1 MLKILLNKNFLFLYS
16 VRLLILEHLLGKK
29 KKKLI
34 GLSEP
39 HASADVG

>member
-16 VRLLILEHLLGKK
+16 VRLLILEHLLGKQ
-29 KKKLI
+29 KKLI